1 MALLGNE
8 RMMMQILTCD
18 DFNYEAFNKNL
29 FNLNVKLDH
38 SDHGTDQEDSD
49 KEEPS
54 SAFGKNLFE
63 KLVSELCKKV
73 EPKINSPVLKDDS
86 SSLEGSKPEQRKEM

>member
-49 KEEPS
+49 KEDKEEPS
-54 SAFGKNLFE
+54 SAFGK
-63 KLVSELCKKV
+63 LVSELYKKV
-73 EPKINSPVLKDDS
+73 EPKINSPVLEDDS
-86 SSLEGSKPEQRKEM
+86 SSFEGSKPEQRKEM